1 VLQII
6 KLNSTNSVI
15 LEHAEGGGSQDI
27 YLSNGSD
34 ESVPPGSFGGWTL
47 MCNGTSWFEQGA
59 NDSSHGQLY
68 MDGAQ
73 EQNLGASYTIIT
85 NMISTNL
92 LFVTASGS
100 NLTTVAPGMYFCTFN
115 ISATLG
121 NNESVEAAVFVSG
134 VEANNIEA
142 HAATPAT
149 GADYINCSGNGLL
162 NLAAGAVVDLRAKSL
177 DAAADFDPA
186 KVQLSIHKIN

>member
-1 VLQII
+1 
-6 KLNSTNSVI
+6 
-15 LEHAEGGGSQDI
+15 
-27 YLSNGSD
+27 
-34 ESVPPGSFGGWTL
+34 
-47 MCNGTSWFEQGA
+47 
-59 NDSSHGQLY
+59 

-85 NMISTNL
+85 NMISTNR

-100 NLTTVAPGMYFCTFN
+100 NLTAVAPGMYFCAFS

-121 NNESVEAAVFVSG
+121 NNESMEAAVFVGG
-134 VEANNIEA
+134 VEACNIEA

-149 GADYINCSGNGLL
+149 GSDYINCSGNGLL